1 MIYGLDTI
9 WTQPRTILKI
19 IMISR
24 NMSDQSTEKKI
35 KKWEAKKKSDKII
48 DVMSAKHTDAE
59 VLQAGLAALAAI
71 GDEDSVNHITH
82 YLDYE
87 SPAVRLA
94 ACKAGISIG
103 TEYMKTRVQHQL
115 TCEVL

>member
-1 MIYGLDTI
+1 MD
-9 WTQPRTILKI
+9 WTHPRTILKI

-24 NMSDQSTEKKI
+24 NMSDQSTEEKI
-35 KKWEAKKKSDKII
+35 KKWEAKKKSVNII

-71 GDEDSVNHITH
+71 
-82 YLDYE
+82 
-87 SPAVRLA
+87 
-94 ACKAGISIG
+94 SIG

-115 TCEVL
+115 ACEVL

>member
-1 MIYGLDTI
+1 MD

-24 NMSDQSTEKKI
+24 NMSDQSTEEKI
-35 KKWEAKKKSDKII
+35 KKWEAKKKSGKII

-59 VLQAGLAALAAI
+59 VLQAGLAA
-71 GDEDSVNHITH
+71 
-82 YLDYE
+82 
-87 SPAVRLA
+87 
-94 ACKAGISIG
+94 CKAAISIG

-115 TCEVL
+115 ACEVL